1 MDINEPVAYIN
12 VKERKLEWAKPTTW
26 HTPTVAKMDKIPLYN
41 NDKRFDL
48 DLQYGQVF
56 EKKVADMLQNSK
68 IEVKTEREKWK
79 STGNIVIEFESRG
92 KPSGIA
98 TTEAEYWFHN
108 LALGEDIVMTLVIP
122 TKILK
127 NYIAQTMPRIVSG
140 GDNNTS
146 RLYLLN
152 LQSLVKMINVCA

>member
-1 MDINEPVAYIN
+1 MS
-12 VKERKLEWAKPTTW
+12 L
-26 HTPTVAKMDKIPLYN
+26 LN

-56 EKKVADMLQNSK
+56 EQKVADMLQNST

-98 TTEAEYWFHN
+98 TTEADYWFHN
-108 LALGEDIVMTLVIP
+108 LALGEDIVMTLVFP

-127 NYIAQTMPRIVSG
+127 NYIIQAMPRVVRG

-152 LQSLVKMINVCA
+152 LQDLVKMINVCA